1 MLLVSAV
8 RFGRTHQVRL
18 LLKAGI
24 NTENRDDRGRT
35 ALVYCCFLKNPQTRQ
50 TILKLLLASGAKVN
64 KRDHLGRSAL
74 LWACLQGLVDVVT
87 SLVNDSQSEVDL
99 NLTDNDGNTSLL
111 LAVKSGNLEMV
122 RLLLRLLRRS
132 LSNNTTSF
140 IHRCNNRGISPLLA
154 AFLRGDK
161 DCARVLVQGGAQ
173 VSCVVWYLKDCVAE
187 SEIQELSGSQE
198 AVFSFLGKSRDPRY
212 HAEILTNKGILE
224 FLFSDDEKITSKQR
238 KITLRIQCDFE
249 HLKDKRSG
257 SFSSTKATIGPKS
270 LTTQSLLAGNES
282 LSIDADIESCC
293 SESRQEVDS
302 ALATKCMGELKIMD
316 YSSTQD
322 SVLKLY
328 DIYTDQLCTSYRVG
342 MPICRYK
349 TPPPLPPPPP
359 PLRKE
364 SSKSTRSP
372 KVSLQHHSGS
382 DVTRYLSTK
391 RGSGSS
397 GTGLPYMQESAFDRQ
412 MRLKYARSSRAA
424 SMQVGKLP
432 AIGHAGKKL
441 KRTKSSVT
449 ITLR

>member
-122 RLLLRLLRRS
+122 RLLLSLLRRS

-173 VSCVVWYLKDCVAE
+173 VS
-187 SEIQELSGSQE
+187 
-198 AVFSFLGKSRDPRY
+198 
-212 HAEILTNKGILE
+212 
-224 FLFSDDEKITSKQR
+224 
-238 KITLRIQCDFE
+238 
-249 HLKDKRSG
+249 
-257 SFSSTKATIGPKS
+257 
-270 LTTQSLLAGNES
+270 
-282 LSIDADIESCC
+282 
-293 SESRQEVDS
+293 
-302 ALATKCMGELKIMD
+302 
-316 YSSTQD
+316 
-322 SVLKLY
+322 
-328 DIYTDQLCTSYRVG
+328 
-342 MPICRYK
+342 
-349 TPPPLPPPPP
+349 
-359 PLRKE
+359 
-364 SSKSTRSP
+364 
-372 KVSLQHHSGS
+372 
-382 DVTRYLSTK
+382 
-391 RGSGSS
+391 
-397 GTGLPYMQESAFDRQ
+397 
-412 MRLKYARSSRAA
+412 
-424 SMQVGKLP
+424 
-432 AIGHAGKKL
+432 
-441 KRTKSSVT
+441 
-449 ITLR
+449 